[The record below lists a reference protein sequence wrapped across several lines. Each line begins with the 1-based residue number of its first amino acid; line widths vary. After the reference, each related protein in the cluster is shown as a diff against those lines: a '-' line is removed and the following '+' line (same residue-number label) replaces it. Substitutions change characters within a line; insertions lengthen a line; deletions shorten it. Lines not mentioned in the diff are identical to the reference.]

1 MTEKTKQL
9 LSDWNLDDAVIF
21 ENPSYETAIVGYDV
35 HSNRIIYDY
44 ELMIDY
50 LVENE
55 QMNED
60 ESVEFIDYNT
70 IRSLDYIENHPIIL
84 NRIF

>member
-9 LSDWNLDDAVIF
+9 LSDWNLDDAVVF

-60 ESVEFIDYNT
+60 EAVEFIDYNT
-70 IRSLDYIENHPIIL
+70 IRSLDYIENQPIIL

>member
-9 LSDWNLDDAVIF
+9 LSDWNLDDSVVF

-35 HSNRIIYDY
+35 HTNRIIYDY

-55 QMNED
+55 RMNED
-60 ESVEFIDYNT
+60 EAVEFIDYNT
-70 IRSLDYIENHPIIL
+70 IRSLDYVENPPIIL

>member
-1 MTEKTKQL
+1 MTEETKRL
-9 LSDWNLDDAVIF
+9 LSEWNLEESIVF

-35 HSNRIIYDY
+35 HTNRIIYDY
-44 ELMIDY
+44 ERMIDY

-60 ESVEFIDYNT
+60 EAVEFIDFNT
-70 IRSLDYIENHPIIL
+70 VRSLDYIENPPIIL
-84 NRIF
+84 NKIF

>member
-9 LSDWNLDDAVIF
+9 LSEWNLDDAVVF
-21 ENPSYETAIVGYDV
+21 DNPSYETAIVGYDV

-60 ESVEFIDYNT
+60 EAVELIDYNT

>member
-9 LSDWNLDDAVIF
+9 LSDWNLDEAIVF

-60 ESVEFIDYNT
+60 EAVEFIDYNT

>member
-1 MTEKTKQL
+1 MTEKTKTL
-9 LSDWNLDDAVIF
+9 LSDWNLDDAVVF

-44 ELMIDY
+44 ERMIDY

-60 ESVEFIDYNT
+60 EAVEFIDYNT

>member
-9 LSDWNLDDAVIF
+9 LSEWNLDDAVVF

-60 ESVEFIDYNT
+60 EAVEFIDYNT

>member
-1 MTEKTKQL
+1 MIEKTKQL
-9 LSDWNLDDAVIF
+9 LSDWNLDDAIVF

-60 ESVEFIDYNT
+60 EAVEFIDYNT

>member
-1 MTEKTKQL
+1 MTEKTKTL
-9 LSDWNLDDAVIF
+9 LSDWNLDDAVVF

-60 ESVEFIDYNT
+60 EAVEFIDYNT

>member
-1 MTEKTKQL
+1 MTEKTKTL
-9 LSDWNLDDAVIF
+9 LSDWNLDEAVVF

-60 ESVEFIDYNT
+60 EAVEFIDYNT
-70 IRSLDYIENHPIIL
+70 IRSLDYVENHPIIL

>member
-9 LSDWNLDDAVIF
+9 LSDWNLDDAVVF

-60 ESVEFIDYNT
+60 EAVEFIDYNT

>member
-1 MTEKTKQL
+1 MTEKTKTL
-9 LSDWNLDDAVIF
+9 LSDWNLDEAVIF

-35 HSNRIIYDY
+35 HSSRIIYDY

-60 ESVEFIDYNT
+60 EAVEFIDYNT

>member
-1 MTEKTKQL
+1 MTEETKRL
-9 LSDWNLDDAVIF
+9 LSEWNLEESIVF
-21 ENPSYETAIVGYDV
+21 ENPSYETAIVGYDI
-35 HSNRIIYDY
+35 HTNRIIYDY
-44 ELMIDY
+44 GRMVDY

-60 ESVEFIDYNT
+60 EAVEFIDYNT
-70 IRSLDYIENHPIIL
+70 IRSLDYIENPPIIL

>member
-1 MTEKTKQL
+1 MTEKTKTL
-9 LSDWNLDDAVIF
+9 LSDWNLDDAVVF

-35 HSNRIIYDY
+35 HTNRIIYDY

-60 ESVEFIDYNT
+60 EAVEFIDYNT
-70 IRSLDYIENHPIIL
+70 IRSLDYVENHPIIL

>member
-1 MTEKTKQL
+1 MTEKTKNL
-9 LSDWNLDDAVIF
+9 LSDWNLDDAVVF

-44 ELMIDY
+44 ELMIDF

-55 QMNED
+55 RMNED
-60 ESVEFIDYNT
+60 EAVEFIDYNT
-70 IRSLDYIENHPIIL
+70 IRSLDYIEKHPIIL

>member
-9 LSDWNLDDAVIF
+9 LSDWNLDDAVVF

-35 HSNRIIYDY
+35 HSSRIIYDY
-44 ELMIDY
+44 ERMIDY

-60 ESVEFIDYNT
+60 EAVEFIDYNT

>member
-9 LSDWNLDDAVIF
+9 LSDWNLDEAVVF

-60 ESVEFIDYNT
+60 EAVEFIDYNT
-70 IRSLDYIENHPIIL
+70 IRSLDYIENQPIIL

>member
-9 LSDWNLDDAVIF
+9 LSDWNLDDAVVF

-60 ESVEFIDYNT
+60 EAVEFIDYNT

-84 NRIF
+84 NKIF

>member
-1 MTEKTKQL
+1 MTEKTKTL
-9 LSDWNLDDAVIF
+9 LSDWNLDEAIVF

-60 ESVEFIDYNT
+60 EAVEFIDYNT

>member
-1 MTEKTKQL
+1 MTEKTKNL
-9 LSDWNLDDAVIF
+9 LSDWNLDDAIVF

-44 ELMIDY
+44 ERMIDY

-55 QMNED
+55 HMNED
-60 ESVEFIDYNT
+60 EAVEFIDYNT

>member
-1 MTEKTKQL
+1 MTDKTKQL
-9 LSDWNLDDAVIF
+9 LSEWNLDDAVVF

-60 ESVEFIDYNT
+60 EAVEFIDFNT
-70 IRSLDYIENHPIIL
+70 IRSLDYIENPPIIL

>member
-1 MTEKTKQL
+1 MTEKTKTL
-9 LSDWNLDDAVIF
+9 LSDWNLDDAVVF

-60 ESVEFIDYNT
+60 EAVEFIDYNT
-70 IRSLDYIENHPIIL
+70 IRSLDYVENHPIIL

>member
-9 LSDWNLDDAVIF
+9 LSDWNLDEAVVF

-60 ESVEFIDYNT
+60 KAVEFIDYNT

>member
-9 LSDWNLDDAVIF
+9 LSDWNLDDAVVF
-21 ENPSYETAIVGYDV
+21 ENPAYETAIVGYDV
-35 HSNRIIYDY
+35 HSSRIIYDY

-60 ESVEFIDYNT
+60 EAVEFIDYNT